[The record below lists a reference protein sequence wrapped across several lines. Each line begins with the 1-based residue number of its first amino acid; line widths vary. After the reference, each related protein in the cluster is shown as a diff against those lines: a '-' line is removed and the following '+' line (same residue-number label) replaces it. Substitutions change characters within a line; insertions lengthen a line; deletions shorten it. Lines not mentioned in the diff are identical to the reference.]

1 MWAAQ
6 FLTFNNPNTILT
18 SGGSGTMGFGLPAAI
33 GAQIGRPDKKVIVVV
48 GDGGFQMTFQELML
62 LKQYN
67 LPVKVVIINNSYLG
81 MVRQWQ
87 ELFNDRRYSSV
98 DLNINPSFDKIAEAY
113 DIKYMAINN
122 REQLDSEL
130 RGLIESDEAVII
142 NCIVEKEANVLPMIP
157 GGASVDD
164 IVGKR
169 GVIEYA

>member
-1 MWAAQ
+1 
-6 FLTFNNPNTILT
+6 
-18 SGGSGTMGFGLPAAI
+18 
-33 GAQIGRPDKKVIVVV
+33 
-48 GDGGFQMTFQELML
+48 MTFQELML

-67 LPVKVVIINNSYLG
+67 LPVKVVIINNLYLG

-98 DLNINPSFDKIAEAY
+98 DLNINPSFENIAEAY

-130 RGLIESDEAVII
+130 RGLIESDEPVII